1 MKAAAAYESIIRGVS
16 QQVPQ
21 DRAPGQHTEQV
32 NMLSDPVNGLTRRH
46 GSIMEAEKKLTA
58 LSAAKMAGY
67 TADTDSYTTVNY
79 THETNEYTVLMRR
92 KAIPAS
98 AGYTAASADRLPF
111 MLVYNRTT
119 NTFLDLV
126 RTTVDANL
134 DALENSGASAVTAV
148 GKFLFLAANAVPLAG
163 TSTDKWNTTANL
175 ERSVVWIR
183 GGAYSR
189 TYTVTVTNMSNSRYT
204 YTYTTPSS
212 SYQTPLDT
220 SSIAASDPEYT
231 KKVNDL
237 VNAYNSAVTAW
248 IGTSTAAIQ
257 PAAIAEQVRLLLAAA
272 PGVSTG
278 RTGSH
283 IVLTGV
289 KSIEVDD
296 GGDGSLI
303 RGVGDEVE
311 AVDKTSV
318 THWIGKVVKVRSRN
332 ANEAFYLKAIAKDK
346 TITSGWA
353 EVTWIEGAG
362 VEHAV
367 TGGLFFSTVV
377 GTTMYLAST
386 PAALTTLS
394 GVATP
399 AFSVSTAGDNDSA
412 TRPYFIGQTV
422 TYLDTFQN
430 RLLVG
435 AGGVVCASKIDDYL
449 NFFRSTVLTAPA
461 DDPVE
466 MQAQG
471 PNDDVLRFGT
481 LYDQNLVIFGDKRQY
496 IVSGRTALSPASA
509 NMAVMSNYAGV
520 VDSAPVTAGG
530 FIFYANRGKNYSSVH
545 QIQPGQN
552 ENSPE
557 SFPASS
563 QIDSYIRGGIIEVAT
578 ISEPTM
584 LMVRSTGARD
594 TLYTFGYLDSPEG
607 RKLDTWSR
615 WTFNEVL
622 GPVIGMRSVADGI
635 VSFHLRESAG
645 NVWVV
650 ADMCPV
656 ARTLSDN
663 PYFDSQRPV
672 AHVETGTGSVTAS
685 TTGAWS
691 AAFDSTSVRRLLGSP
706 LADLADLQAE
716 FPGVGGLMV
725 GAAQDAYFEPTSP
738 FMRDQKG
745 KAILAGRLTV
755 TTMTVA
761 FISSSGFVSKV
772 LVPSV
777 STAPV
782 TFNGRIADSPD
793 DLIGREPITSGQ
805 STVPIGRETRKYSL
819 RISGRTWLPLTV
831 TALEWVGQFFNRVQR
846 F

>member
-46 GSIMEAEKKLTA
+46 GSVMEAEKKLTA

-67 TADTDSYTTVNY
+67 LADTDNYTTINY
-79 THETNEYTVLMRR
+79 THESNEYTVLVRR
-92 KAIPAS
+92 KAIPAG

-111 MLVYNRTT
+111 MLAYNRTSGQFLNLSRTVVDT
-119 NTFLDLV
+119 NI
-126 RTTVDANL
+126 
-134 DALENSGASAVTAV
+134 DALENGGASAVTAV
-148 GKFLFLAANAVPLAG
+148 GKFLYLTGNTVPVAG

-175 ERSVVWIR
+175 ERTVLWIR

-189 TYTVTVTNMSNSRYT
+189 TYSVTVTNLSNSRYT
-204 YTYTTPSS
+204 YTYMTPSS
-212 SYQTPLDT
+212 SYQTALDT
-220 SSIAASDPEYT
+220 SDILTADPDYT
-231 KKVNDL
+231 KKVNDR

-257 PAAIAEQVRLLLAAA
+257 PAAIAEALRLLIAAA
-272 PGVSTG
+272 PGVTTT

-283 IVLTGV
+283 VLLTGV

-303 RGVGDEVE
+303 RGVGDEIE
-311 AVDKTSV
+311 SVDKTSV
-318 THWIGKVVKVRSRN
+318 LHWIGKVVKVRSRN
-332 ANEAFYLKAIAKDK
+332 ASEAFYLKAVPKDK
-346 TITSGWA
+346 TITSGFA
-353 EVTWIEGAG
+353 EVTWVEGAG

-367 TGGLFFSTVV
+367 TGGFFFSTVV

-386 PAALTTLS
+386 PAGLTALS
-394 GVATP
+394 GVTTP
-399 AFSVSTAGDNDSA
+399 AFSVSTAGDSDSA

-471 PNDDVLRFGT
+471 PNDDVLRHGT

-496 IVSGRTALSPASA
+496 IISGRVALTPTSA
-509 NMAVMSNYAGV
+509 NMGVMSNYADV
-520 VDSAPVTAGG
+520 VDAPPVTAGG
-530 FIFYANRGKNYSSVH
+530 FIFYANRGTNYSSVH
-545 QIQPGQN
+545 QIQPGRN
-552 ENSPE
+552 DNSPE

-578 ISEPTM
+578 VSNPTM
-584 LMVRSTGARD
+584 LVVRSTGARD

-615 WTFNEVL
+615 WTFNEAV
-622 GPVIGMRSVADGI
+622 GPVVGLKAVPDG
-635 VSFHLRESAG
+635 VLSFHLRVSG
-645 NVWVV
+645 SDVWIV
-650 ADMCPV
+650 ADLCSV

-672 AHVETGTGSVTAS
+672 AHVETGTGSVTTS
-685 TTGAWS
+685 TTGDWF
-691 AAFDSTSVRRLLGSP
+691 AAFNDESVRRLIGSP
-706 LADLADLQAE
+706 LADLAALQAE
-716 FPGVGGLMV
+716 FPAEPGIMV
-725 GAAQDAYFEPTSP
+725 GAMQDAYFEPTSP
-738 FMRDQKG
+738 FMRDQKN
-745 KAILAGRLTV
+745 KAILTGRLTV
-755 TTMTVA
+755 SLVTVA
-761 FISSSGFVSKV
+761 FSNSSGFISQVV
-772 LVPSV
+772 VPSV
-777 STAPV
+777 ATESV
-782 TFNGRIADSPD
+782 TFNGRIADNPD
-793 DLIGREPITSGQ
+793 NLIGQVPITSGQ
-805 STVPIGRETRKYSL
+805 ATIPVGRETRKYSL